1 MRLKQIAV
9 GVVQCALVATVIAI
23 PVQAAGTL
31 EDVLA
36 GGSGT
41 VNKSTT
47 TIVTDNDGNTSTT
60 RVDESTTVTPDPT
73 PQPATNQGQSQTN
86 NHGQTSDNS
95 QTNNSQTITGQNGI
109 PQYSGIGQDYI
120 DDNLRGNDLT
130 KSPNQTAQSVNKGIY
145 EIAQVLTQIIAYAL
159 TIMLT
164 LRTLI
169 DLTYIAIPFT
179 RGFLANGFGG
189 SAQAGGGAGNMG
201 RGGMGIGM
209 GSYGGGYGGMGMSSY
224 GGGYGGGYGGSRMGG
239 AAGNPGMANQQGT
252 MTGRIQWVSDAALN
266 AVAAGTSVDQ
276 NGKAV
281 SPFKQYAKDMTVTL
295 VAVPILLVL
304 ALTGAMTDL
313 GFVIGKAIAA
323 ALGKLG
329 GMI

>member
-9 GVVQCALVATVIAI
+9 GVVQCALLATVIAI

-73 PQPATNQGQSQTN
+73 PQPATNQGQ
-86 NHGQTSDNS
+86 TSNQD
-95 QTNNSQTITGQNGI
+95 QTITGQNDI
-109 PQYSGIGQDYI
+109 PQYNGIGQDYI

-130 KSPNQTAQSVNKGIY
+130 KNPNQTAQQVNKGIY
-145 EIAQVLTQIIAYAL
+145 EIAQIFTQIIAYAL

-164 LRTLI
+164 IRTLI
-169 DLTYIAIPFT
+169 DLTYIAVPFT

-201 RGGMGIGM
+201 RGGMGMGM
-209 GSYGGGYGGMGMSSY
+209 GSYGGGYGGGYSGAF
-224 GGGYGGGYGGSRMGG
+224 GGGYGGGYGGNRMGG

-281 SPFKQYAKDMTVTL
+281 SPFKQYAKDMAVTL

>member
-1 MRLKQIAV
+1 MFMRLKQIAV
-9 GVVQCALVATVIAI
+9 GVVQCALLATVIAI

-36 GGSGT
+36 NGSGT

-47 TIVTDNDGNTSTT
+47 TIVTDNDGNTQTT
-60 RVDESTTVTPDPT
+60 RVDESTTVTTDPT
-73 PQPATNQGQSQTN
+73 PQPAVNQGQTSNQGQTN
-86 NHGQTSDNS
+86 NQGQTSN
-95 QTNNSQTITGQNGI
+95 QGQTITEQNGI
-109 PQYSGIGQDYI
+109 PQYSGVGQDFI

-130 KSPNQTAQSVNKGIY
+130 KDPNQTAQSVNKGIY

-169 DLTYIAIPFT
+169 DLTYIAIPFA

-189 SAQAGGGAGNMG
+189 NAQAGGGANNMN
-201 RGGMGIGM
+201 MNN
-209 GSYGGGYGGMGMSSY
+209 GYRNNYNSMYPTSSSFY
-224 GGGYGGGYGGSRMGG
+224 PSNNRMNMP
-239 AAGNPGMANQQGT
+239 GNPGMANQQGT

>member
-1 MRLKQIAV
+1 MKLKRTAAGI
-9 GVVQCALVATVIAI
+9 VQCALLATVIAI
-23 PVQAAGTL
+23 PVQAATL

-47 TIVTDNDGNTSTT
+47 TVVTDNDGNTQTT

-73 PQPATNQGQSQTN
+73 PQPAVDQTTNNQGQTSNNGSGSSQSS
-86 NHGQTSDNS
+86 G
-95 QTNNSQTITGQNGI
+95 QTITEQNGI
-109 PQYSGIGQDYI
+109 PQYSGIGQNYI
-120 DDNLRGNDLT
+120 DNNLMSNDLT
-130 KSPNQTAQSVNKGIY
+130 KNVDQTAQQINQGIY
-145 EIAQVLTQIIAYAL
+145 KIAQILTQIIAYAL

-164 LRTLI
+164 LRTLV
-169 DLTYIAIPFT
+169 DLTYIAVPFA
-179 RGFLANGFGG
+179 RGFLANGYAGN
-189 SAQAGGGAGNMG
+189 AQAGGGAGAMG
-201 RGGMGIGM
+201 RGGMGGM
-209 GSYGGGYGGMGMSSY
+209 GMSSGFGGGMGMSSY
-224 GGGYGGGYGGSRMGG
+224 GGGGYGGYGGNRMGG
-239 AAGNPGMANQQGT
+239 MAGNPGMANQQGT

-304 ALTGAMTDL
+304 ALTGAMTNL
-313 GFVIGKAIAA
+313 GFIIGKAIAA

>member
-9 GVVQCALVATVIAI
+9 GVVQCALLATVIAI

-47 TIVTDNDGNTSTT
+47 TIVTDNEGNTQTT

-73 PQPATNQGQSQTN
+73 PQPANQDQTN
-86 NHGQTSDNS
+86 NQG

-109 PQYSGIGQDYI
+109 PQYNGIGQDYI

-130 KSPNQTAQSVNKGIY
+130 KNPNQTAQSVNKGIY

-189 SAQAGGGAGNMG
+189 SAQAGGGAAGNMA
-201 RGGMGIGM
+201 RGGMGM
-209 GSYGGGYGGMGMSSY
+209 SRYGGGYGGMGMSSY
-224 GGGYGGGYGGSRMGG
+224 GGGYGGYGGNRMGG
-239 AAGNPGMANQQGT
+239 MAGNPGMANQQGT

-281 SPFKQYAKDMTVTL
+281 SPFKQYAKDMAVTL